1 MIRVLYIISTV
12 TGGGVERTRLS
23 LAKYLDKDKFQTKL
37 IGTHKA
43 GFIAE
48 QIEENS
54 MEILEVGD
62 FNGPFHWKK
71 HRKVQQIIDDFQPH
85 IIHGAVYEGVTMA
98 AVSGFL
104 KRVPIIILE
113 ETSDPQNRSA
123 KASLLLRFF
132 SLAAD
137 RFLAISPNV
146 AIYLTTIAKVSTRKV
161 ITINNGVEI
170 PRQLSAGEVSGLRKE
185 LNIHEGNFVVGAVGR
200 LFNGHKRF
208 TDLIKAVSLVS
219 KSNLTLL
226 IVGGGP
232 DEELIRKKA
241 AEMNITER
249 VIFTGYQFVTS
260 PYYKLMDIF
269 CIPSSREGFGL
280 VAVEAMM
287 HSLPVIATEV
297 GGLRSV
303 VLGGETGFLVPPY
316 SPQALA
322 DKIQVL
328 IDNPLLRRMMG
339 DKGKERALN
348 NYSAIR
354 YVKDVENLYLELLNS
369 KSFSIN

>member
-1 MIRVLYIISTV
+1 MFRVLHCIETV
-12 TGGGVERTRLS
+12 SSGGVEQIRLS
-23 LAKYLDKDKFQTKL
+23 LIRGLDKNLFQHRIICTSASGSL
-37 IGTHKA
+37 AEALKA
-43 GFIAE
+43 GGAE
-48 QIEENS
+48 LI
-54 MEILEVGD
+54 EVGN
-62 FNGPFHWKK
+62 FSHPFDVKK
-71 HRKVQQIIDDFQPH
+71 HKKVQQIIDDFQPH

-98 AVSGFL
+98 AVNGFL
-104 KRVPIIILE
+104 KRVPIVILE

-137 RFLAISPNV
+137 RFIAISPNV
-146 AIYLTTIAKVSTRKV
+146 AVYLTAEAKVPPRKV

-170 PRQLSAGEVSGLRKE
+170 PRDVDKEEVSNLRKR
-185 LNIHEGNFVVGAVGR
+185 LNIQEGTFVVGAVGR

-208 TDLIKAVSLVS
+208 TDLIEAVSLVS
-219 KSNLTLL
+219 KSNRKLL
-226 IVGGGP
+226 IVGAGP
-232 DEELIRKKA
+232 DEDLIRSKA
-241 AEMNITER
+241 AEMNITDR
-249 VIFTGYQFVTS
+249 VIFTGYQFDTA
-260 PYYKLMDIF
+260 PFYKLMDVF

-297 GGLRSV
+297 GGLRNV
-303 VLGGETGFLVPPY
+303 VLDGETGFLVPPY

-328 IDNPLLRRMMG
+328 IDNPLLGTMMG

-354 YVKDVENLYLELLNS
+354 YVKDVESLYLELLNS
-369 KSFSIN
+369 KSIN